1 MWRLY
6 SIWLFRIYLISF
18 LVITG
23 YSRNTTL
30 TINKSRWLI
39 STSLTMNSKT
49 CNFSKTNIT
58 RCFWSRRSSDIDLRR
73 FSIWISRS
81 KTGYIDISD
90 LTIED
95 GCNSSST
102 SSTNRLISNIF
113 SIINDIHRWSISIS
127 LTTC

>member
-39 STSLTMNSKT
+39 STSFTMNSKT
-49 CNFSKTNIT
+49 CNFPKTNVT
-58 RCFWSRRSSDIDLRR
+58 RCFWSRRSSNKNLRR
-73 FSIWISRS
+73 FCIWISSS
-81 KTGYIDISD
+81 KTCYIDISNF
-90 LTIED
+90 TVEY
-95 GCNSSST
+95 GCNSSCSCT
-102 SSTNRLISNIF
+102 TYRFVCNIL
-113 SIINDIHRWSISIS
+113 SIINDINRRSISIS
-127 LTTC
+127 FTTS